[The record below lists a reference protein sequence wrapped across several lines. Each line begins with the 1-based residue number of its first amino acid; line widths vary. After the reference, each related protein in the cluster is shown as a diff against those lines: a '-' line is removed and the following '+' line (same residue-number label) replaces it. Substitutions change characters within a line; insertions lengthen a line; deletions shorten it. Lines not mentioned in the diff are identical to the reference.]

1 MVALKQLKYKH
12 KRALSGFGFISPWL
26 IGFILFFI
34 IPISNSLRMSFSTV
48 SVSGVDLKYAFKGIE
63 NFKYAFT
70 GDENFV
76 PYLSEALLNLAIDV
90 PIILICS
97 FFFALIL
104 KQDFKGNTIMKVVFF
119 LPVILGNGVFALY
132 QAELMTAQGVTV
144 EAIQSESQAAL
155 GDFTSSGLL
164 QFMADAGLP
173 KAVLNYLTIP
183 IERIYDLMSKSGVQ
197 TFIFLSALKGVS
209 PSLYEAAYVEG
220 CSAWESFWK
229 ITLPMVSPMII
240 VNVVYSLVDS
250 FAAEDNVLL
259 DYIYDLGFTKTQFGL
274 SAAMS
279 WIFFVILGVIVAF
292 ILWIVNKRIVY
303 LNTGR

>member
-1 MVALKQLKYKH
+1 MKQLKYKH
-12 KRALSGFGFISPWL
+12 KRALSGFGFTAPWL
-26 IGFILFFI
+26 IGFILFFV
-34 IPISNSLRMSFSTV
+34 IPIANSLRMSISEVTV
-48 SVSGVDLKYAFKGIE
+48 NGGVLDYAFKGIE

-76 PYLSEALLNLAIDV
+76 PYLYEALLDLAINV
-90 PIILICS
+90 PIILVCS

-104 KQDFKGNTIMKVVFF
+104 KQEFKGNTIMKVIFF

-132 QAELMTAQGVTV
+132 QSELMLAQGVTV
-144 EAIQSESQAAL
+144 EAIQSESQEAL
-155 GDFTSSGLL
+155 GNFTSSGLL

-173 KAVLNYLTIP
+173 ASVLEYLTIP

-250 FAAEDNVLL
+250 FAAEDNTLL
-259 DYIYDLGFTKTQFGL
+259 NYIYDIGFTKTQFGL
-274 SAAMS
+274 SSAMS
-279 WIFFVILGVIVAF
+279 WIFFGILGAIVAAV
-292 ILWIVNKRIVY
+292 LWLVNKRIVY
-303 LNTGR
+303 INTGR